1 MAVARVNINDIV
13 SVQGYYS
20 TAVFA
25 YMWKK
30 HSRNAK
36 GKFLNLTKVDQNVL
50 PTLPSF
56 PICWKFSNALLQ
68 LLLIIMQFEC

>member
-20 TAVFA
+20 TAASA

-30 HSRNAK
+30 HSGHAK

-50 PTLPSF
+50 PILPNF
-56 PICWKFSNALLQ
+56 PTCWKFSNALLQ
-68 LLLIIMQFEC
+68 LLMIIMKFIC

>member
-13 SVQGYYS
+13 SVQSYHS
-20 TAVFA
+20 TAAFA

-30 HSRNAK
+30 HSGHAK

-50 PTLPSF
+50 PTLPNF
-56 PICWKFSNALLQ
+56 PICWKFSSALLQ
-68 LLLIIMQFEC
+68 LSLIIMKFIH